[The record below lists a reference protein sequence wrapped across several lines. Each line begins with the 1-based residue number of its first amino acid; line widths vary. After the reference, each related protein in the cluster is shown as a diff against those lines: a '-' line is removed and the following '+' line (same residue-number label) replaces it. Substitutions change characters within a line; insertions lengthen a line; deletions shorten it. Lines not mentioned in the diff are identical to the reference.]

1 MSEILNSRRNFLKTA
16 ALGGA
21 AMIGAGAAATAEAA
35 PKGKASESTYDFVI
49 VGAGCGGL
57 VCAIRAAENG
67 LKPIL
72 IEKMGSPAGNTV
84 YAAGFMLGVHTKAQK
99 AKNANAADTIE
110 KFYEDMMKVSQGK
123 GDKALTRYV
132 AEHADD
138 MMNWMMDDV
147 GVKFAAGMKLVF
159 PMLERAHLP
168 MGEVKPGGKLLANTL
183 LAKARKLG
191 VKIQFNTKVIDL
203 ITDDATGTVTG
214 VRARSKKGLEI
225 INGKMGVVLAT
236 GGYSANQGLVTQ
248 YCGSAAASMPI
259 RGSRIIAGENIN
271 LTQKVFAKL
280 VNVDQY
286 HCGPIHGPTGANP
299 LNIVNNGICVSAD
312 KTERYTDEGKTYVQM
327 SRDTAAMTK
336 GNWAFMIVD
345 QTTHDMK
352 KLANDWESYARN
364 KAPVYQADTIEEL
377 AKKAG
382 LDPKKLTALVA
393 EYNKACKD
401 NTRDKLTPP
410 NTLPEARPVEKAPFY
425 AVPFQ
430 GGMTATFGGPLINT
444 RAQVLDTEGKVI
456 PGLFAIGNAAGGL
469 FYDDYVGGAQLT
481 SAAVFGIAVA
491 DFMKARMA

>member
-1 MSEILNSRRNFLKTA
+1 MTEVLNSRRTFLKTA

-21 AMIGAGAAATAEAA
+21 AMIGAGAAASAQAA
-35 PKGKASESTYDFVI
+35 PKKIAESTYDFVI

-57 VCAIRAAENG
+57 VCAIRAAQNG

-84 YAAGFMLGVHTKAQK
+84 YAAGFMLGVHTKAQQ
-99 AKNANAADTIE
+99 AKNANASDSSE

-138 MMNWMMDDV
+138 MMNWMMDYV

-168 MGEVKPGGKLLANTL
+168 LGEAKPGGKQLANVL
-183 LAKARKLG
+183 MAKARKLG
-191 VKIQFNTKVIDL
+191 VKMQFNTKVVEL
-203 ITDDATGTVTG
+203 LTDENTGAVTG
-214 VRARSKKGLEI
+214 VRARSKKGTEI
-225 INGKMGVVLAT
+225 INGKLGVVLAT

-248 YCGSAAASMPI
+248 YCGSAAAGMPI
-259 RGSRIIAGENIN
+259 RGSRIIAGENIV
-271 LTQKVFAKL
+271 LTQKVFAKF

-299 LNIVNNGICVSAD
+299 LNIVNNGVCVSAD
-312 KTERYTDEGKTYVQM
+312 KTERFTDEGKTYVQM

-345 QTTHDMK
+345 THDMK

-364 KAPVYQADTIEEL
+364 KAPVFQADTIEEL

-382 LDPKKLTALVA
+382 LDPKKLVA
-393 EYNKACKD
+393 VIDEYNKACKN

-410 NTLPEARPVEKAPFY
+410 NSLPEARPVIKAPFY

-444 RAQVLDTEGKVI
+444 RGQVLDTENNVI
-456 PGLFAIGNAAGGL
+456 RGLFAIGNAAGGL

>member
-21 AMIGAGAAATAEAA
+21 AMIGAGASAAAQAA
-35 PKGKASESTYDFVI
+35 PKKIKESTYDFVI

-57 VCAIRAAENG
+57 VCAIRAAQNG

-72 IEKMGSPAGNTV
+72 VEKMGSPAGNTV
-84 YAAGFMLGVHTKAQK
+84 YAAGFMLGVHTKAQQ
-99 AKNANAADTIE
+99 AKNANASDTTE

-132 AEHADD
+132 AEHADTT
-138 MMNWMMDDV
+138 MNWLMDYV

-168 MGEVKPGGKLLANTL
+168 LGEAKPGGKQLANYL
-183 LAKARKLG
+183 MAKARQLG
-191 VKIQFNTKVIDL
+191 VKIQYNTKVIEL
-203 ITDDATGTVTG
+203 MTDENTGAVTG
-214 VRARSKKGLEI
+214 VRARTKKGIEI
-225 INGKMGVVLAT
+225 INGKLGVVLAT

-259 RGSRIIAGENIN
+259 RGSRIIAGENIA

-299 LNIVNNGICVSAD
+299 LNIVNNGVCVSAD
-312 KTERYTDEGKTYVQM
+312 TTERFTDEGKTYVQM
-327 SRDTAAMTK
+327 SRDTAAKTK

-345 QTTHDMK
+345 QDTHDMK

-382 LDPKKLTALVA
+382 LDPKKLVA
-393 EYNKACKD
+393 VIDEYNKACK
-401 NTRDKLTPP
+401 NKTCDKLTPA
-410 NTLPEARPVEKAPFY
+410 NSLPDPRPVAKAPFY

-444 RAQVLDTEGKVI
+444 RAQVLDTENNVI
-456 PGLFAIGNAAGGL
+456 RGLFAIGNAAGGL

-481 SAAVFGIAVA
+481 SAAVFGYAVA

>member
-1 MSEILNSRRNFLKTA
+1 MTEVLNSRRTFLKTA

-21 AMIGAGAAATAEAA
+21 AMIGAGAAASAQAA
-35 PKGKASESTYDFVI
+35 PKKITESTYDFVI

-57 VCAIRAAENG
+57 VCAIRAAQNG

-84 YAAGFMLGVHTKAQK
+84 YAAGFMLGVHTKAQQ
-99 AKNANAADTIE
+99 AKNANASDSSE
-110 KFYEDMMKVSQGK
+110 KFYEDMM
-123 GDKALTRYV
+123 
-132 AEHADD
+132 
-138 MMNWMMDDV
+138 NWMMDYV

-168 MGEVKPGGKLLANTL
+168 LGEAKPGGKQLANVL
-183 LAKARKLG
+183 MAKARKLG
-191 VKIQFNTKVIDL
+191 VKMQFNTKVVEL
-203 ITDDATGTVTG
+203 LTDENTGAVTG
-214 VRARSKKGLEI
+214 VRARSKKGTEI
-225 INGKMGVVLAT
+225 INGKLGVVLAT

-248 YCGSAAASMPI
+248 YCGSAAAGMPI
-259 RGSRIIAGENIN
+259 RGSRIIAGENIV
-271 LTQKVFAKL
+271 LTQKVFAKF

-299 LNIVNNGICVSAD
+299 LNIVNNGVCVSAD
-312 KTERYTDEGKTYVQM
+312 KTERFTDEGKTYVQM

-345 QTTHDMK
+345 QDTHDMK

-364 KAPVYQADTIEEL
+364 KAPVFQADTIEEL

-382 LDPKKLTALVA
+382 LDPKKLVA
-393 EYNKACKD
+393 VIDEYNKACKN

-410 NTLPEARPVEKAPFY
+410 NSLPEARPVIKAPFY

-444 RAQVLDTEGKVI
+444 RGQVLDTENNVI
-456 PGLFAIGNAAGGL
+456 RGLFAIGNAAGGL

>member
-1 MSEILNSRRNFLKTA
+1 MTEVLNSRRTFLKTA

-21 AMIGAGAAATAEAA
+21 AMIGAGAAASAQAA
-35 PKGKASESTYDFVI
+35 PKKITESTYDFVI

-57 VCAIRAAENG
+57 VCAIRAAQNG

-84 YAAGFMLGVHTKAQK
+84 YAAGFMLGVHTKAQQ
-99 AKNANAADTIE
+99 AKNANASE

-138 MMNWMMDDV
+138 MMNWMMDYV

-168 MGEVKPGGKLLANTL
+168 LGEAKPGGKQLANVL
-183 LAKARKLG
+183 MAKARKLG
-191 VKIQFNTKVIDL
+191 VKMQFNTKVVEL
-203 ITDDATGTVTG
+203 LTDENTGAVTG
-214 VRARSKKGLEI
+214 VRARSKKGTEI
-225 INGKMGVVLAT
+225 INGKLGVVLAT

-248 YCGSAAASMPI
+248 YCGSAAAGMPI
-259 RGSRIIAGENIN
+259 RGSRIIAGENIV
-271 LTQKVFAKL
+271 LTQKVFAKF

-299 LNIVNNGICVSAD
+299 LNIVNNGVCVSAD

-345 QTTHDMK
+345 QDTHDMK

-364 KAPVYQADTIEEL
+364 KAPVFQADTIEEL

-382 LDPKKLTALVA
+382 LDPKKLVA
-393 EYNKACKD
+393 VIDEYNKACKN

-410 NTLPEARPVEKAPFY
+410 NSLPEARPVAKAPFY

-444 RAQVLDTEGKVI
+444 RGQVLDTENNVI
-456 PGLFAIGNAAGGL
+456 RGLFAIGNAAGGL

>member
-1 MSEILNSRRNFLKTA
+1 
-16 ALGGA
+16 
-21 AMIGAGAAATAEAA
+21 
-35 PKGKASESTYDFVI
+35 
-49 VGAGCGGL
+49 
-57 VCAIRAAENG
+57 
-67 LKPIL
+67 
-72 IEKMGSPAGNTV
+72 
-84 YAAGFMLGVHTKAQK
+84 MLGVNTKDQK
-99 AKNANAADTIE
+99 AKKANESDSSE

-138 MMNWMMDDV
+138 MMNWMMDYV

-168 MGEVKPGGKLLANTL
+168 LGEAKPGGKQLANVL
-183 LAKARKLG
+183 MAKARMLG
-191 VKIQFNTKVIDL
+191 VKMQFNTMVVEL
-203 ITDDATGTVTG
+203 LTYENTGAVTG
-214 VRARSKKGLEI
+214 VRARSKKGTEI
-225 INGKMGVVLAT
+225 INGKLGVVLAT

-248 YCGSAAASMPI
+248 YCGSAAAGMPI
-259 RGSRIIAGENIN
+259 RGSRIIAGENIV
-271 LTQKVFAKL
+271 LTQKVFAKF

-286 HCGPIHGPTGANP
+286 HCGPIYGPTGANP
-299 LNIVNNGICVSAD
+299 LNIVNNGVCVSAD
-312 KTERYTDEGKTYVQM
+312 KTERFTDEGKTYVQM

-345 QTTHDMK
+345 QDTHDMK

-364 KAPVYQADTIEEL
+364 KAPVFQADTIKEL

-382 LDPKKLTALVA
+382 LDPKKLVA
-393 EYNKACKD
+393 VIDEYNKACKN

-410 NTLPEARPVEKAPFY
+410 NSLPEARPVIKAPFY

-444 RAQVLDTEGKVI
+444 RGQVLDTENNVI
-456 PGLFAIGNAAGGL
+456 RGLFAIGNAAGGL

>member
-1 MSEILNSRRNFLKTA
+1 MTEVLNSRRTFLKTA

-21 AMIGAGAAATAEAA
+21 AMIGAGAAASAQAA
-35 PKGKASESTYDFVI
+35 PKKIAESTYDFVI

-57 VCAIRAAENG
+57 VCAIRAAQNG

-84 YAAGFMLGVHTKAQK
+84 YAAGFMLGVHTKAQQ
-99 AKNANAADTIE
+99 AKNANAGDSSE

-138 MMNWMMDDV
+138 MMNWMMDYV
-147 GVKFAAGMKLVF
+147 GVKFAAGMKLVY

-168 MGEVKPGGKLLANTL
+168 LGEAKPGGKQLANVL
-183 LAKARKLG
+183 MAKARKLG
-191 VKIQFNTKVIDL
+191 VKIQFNTKVVEL
-203 ITDDATGTVTG
+203 LTDENTGAVTG
-214 VRARSKKGLEI
+214 VRARSKKGTELI
-225 INGKMGVVLAT
+225 KGKLGVVVAT

-248 YCGSAAASMPI
+248 YCGSAAAGMPI
-259 RGSRIIAGENIN
+259 RGSRIIAGENIV
-271 LTQKVFAKL
+271 LTQKVFAKF

-299 LNIVNNGICVSAD
+299 LNIVNNGVCVSAD
-312 KTERYTDEGKTYVQM
+312 KTERFTDEGKTYVQM

-345 QTTHDMK
+345 QDTHDMK

-364 KAPVYQADTIEEL
+364 KAPVFQADTIEEL

-382 LDPKKLTALVA
+382 LDPKKLVA
-393 EYNKACKD
+393 VIDEYNKACKN

-410 NTLPEARPVEKAPFY
+410 NSLPEARPVIKAPFY

-444 RAQVLDTEGKVI
+444 RGQVLDTENNVI
-456 PGLFAIGNAAGGL
+456 RGLFAIGNAAGGL

>member
-1 MSEILNSRRNFLKTA
+1 MSEILNSRRSFLKTA

-21 AMIGAGAAATAEAA
+21 AMIGAGAAATAQAA
-35 PKGKASESTYDFVI
+35 AKKPAQSTYDFVI

-57 VCAIRAAENG
+57 VCAIRAAQNG

-99 AKNANAADTIE
+99 AKNANANDTTE
-110 KFYEDMMKVSQGK
+110 KFYEDMMTVSKQH

-132 AEHADD
+132 AEHADA
-138 MMNWMMDDV
+138 MMDWLQDYV
-147 GVKFAAGMKLVF
+147 GVKFIAGMKLAF

-168 MGEVKPGGKLLANTL
+168 VGEAKPGGKQLANYL

-191 VKIQFNTKVIDL
+191 VKMLFNTKVVEL
-203 ITDDATGTVTG
+203 MTDEDTGAVTG
-214 VRARSKKGLEI
+214 VRARGKKGTEI
-225 INGKMGVVLAT
+225 INGKLGVVLAT
-236 GGYSANQGLVTQ
+236 GGYSANQGFVTQ
-248 YCGSAAASMPI
+248 YCGSAAAAMPI
-259 RGSRIIAGENIN
+259 RGSRIIAGENIA

-299 LNIVNNGICVSAD
+299 LNIVNNGVCVSAD
-312 KTERYTDEGKTYVQM
+312 KTERFTDEGKTYVQM

-345 QTTHDMK
+345 QAAHDLK
-352 KLANDWESYARN
+352 KLAPDWESYKRN

-382 LDPKKLTALVA
+382 LDPKKLVA
-393 EYNKACKD
+393 VIDEYNKACKN
-401 NTRDKLTPP
+401 NTRDKLTPA
-410 NTLPEARPVEKAPFY
+410 NSLSEAMPVLKAPFY

-444 RAQVLDTEGKVI
+444 RGQVVDTENNVI
-456 PGLFAIGNAAGGL
+456 RGLYAIGNAAGGL

>member
-1 MSEILNSRRNFLKTA
+1 M
-16 ALGGA
+16 
-21 AMIGAGAAATAEAA
+21 
-35 PKGKASESTYDFVI
+35 
-49 VGAGCGGL
+49 
-57 VCAIRAAENG
+57 
-67 LKPIL
+67 KPGL

-84 YAAGFMLGVHTKAQK
+84 YAAGFMLGVHTKAQQ
-99 AKNANAADTIE
+99 AKNANAGDSSE

-132 AEHADD
+132 TEHADD
-138 MMNWMMDDV
+138 MMNWMMDYV
-147 GVKFAAGMKLVF
+147 GVKFAAGMKLVY

-168 MGEVKPGGKLLANTL
+168 LGEAKPGGKQLADVL

-191 VKIQFNTKVIDL
+191 VKIQFNTKVVEL
-203 ITDDATGTVTG
+203 LTDENTGAVTG
-214 VRARSKKGLEI
+214 VRARSKKGTELI
-225 INGKMGVVLAT
+225 KGKLGVVLAT

-248 YCGSAAASMPI
+248 YCGSAAAGMPI
-259 RGSRIIAGENIN
+259 RGSRIIAGENIV
-271 LTQKVFAKL
+271 LTQKVFAKF

-299 LNIVNNGICVSAD
+299 LNIVNNGVCVSAD
-312 KTERYTDEGKTYVQM
+312 KTERFTDEGKTYVQM

-345 QTTHDMK
+345 QDTHDMK

-364 KAPVYQADTIEEL
+364 KAPVFQADTIEEL

-382 LDPKKLTALVA
+382 LDPKKLVA
-393 EYNKACKD
+393 VIDEYNKACKS

-410 NTLPEARPVEKAPFY
+410 NSLPEARPVIKAPFY

-444 RAQVLDTEGKVI
+444 RGGVLDTENNVI
-456 PGLFAIGNAAGGL
+456 RGLFAIGNAAGGL

-481 SAAVFGIAVA
+481 SAAVFGIADA
-491 DFMKARMA
+491 ALMKARMC

>member
-1 MSEILNSRRNFLKTA
+1 MTEVLNSRRTFLKTA

-21 AMIGAGAAATAEAA
+21 AMIGAGAAASAQAA
-35 PKGKASESTYDFVI
+35 PKKIAESTYDFVI

-57 VCAIRAAENG
+57 VCAIRAAQNG

-84 YAAGFMLGVHTKAQK
+84 YAAGFMLGVHTKAQQ
-99 AKNANAADTIE
+99 AKNANAGDSSE

-138 MMNWMMDDV
+138 MMNWMMDYV

-168 MGEVKPGGKLLANTL
+168 LGEAKPGGKQLANVL
-183 LAKARKLG
+183 MAKARKLG
-191 VKIQFNTKVIDL
+191 VKMQFNTKVVEL
-203 ITDDATGTVTG
+203 LTDENTGAVTG
-214 VRARSKKGLEI
+214 VRARSKKGTEI
-225 INGKMGVVLAT
+225 INGKLGVVLAT

-248 YCGSAAASMPI
+248 YCGSAAAGMPI
-259 RGSRIIAGENIN
+259 RGSRIIAGENIV
-271 LTQKVFAKL
+271 LTQKVFAKF

-299 LNIVNNGICVSAD
+299 LNIVNNGVCVSAD
-312 KTERYTDEGKTYVQM
+312 KTERFTDEGKTYVQM

-345 QTTHDMK
+345 QDTHDMK

-364 KAPVYQADTIEEL
+364 KAPVFQADTIEEL
-377 AKKAG
+377 AEKLHLPVDAFKATVERYNG
-382 LDPKKLTALVA
+382 FAKNGNDLDYGKEPF
-393 EYNKACKD
+393 
-401 NTRDKLTPP
+401 RLTPV
-410 NTLPEARPVEKAPFY
+410 NQGPFY
-425 AVPFQ
+425 GAK
-430 GGMTATFGGPLINT
+430 NT
-444 RAQVLDTEGKVI
+444 GDILCTMDGIVIDTHMNALDTEGKPI
-456 PGLFAIGNAAGGL
+456 PGLYVIGQDSGGYFANTYPNLISGMCAGRAATWGWI
-469 FYDDYVGGAQLT
+469 VGRELAGK
-481 SAAVFGIAVA
+481 SV
-491 DFMKARMA
+491 

>member
-1 MSEILNSRRNFLKTA
+1 MTEVLNSRRTFLKTA

-21 AMIGAGAAATAEAA
+21 AMIGAGAAASAQAA
-35 PKGKASESTYDFVI
+35 PKKITESTYDFVI

-57 VCAIRAAENG
+57 VCAIRAAQNG

-84 YAAGFMLGVHTKAQK
+84 YAAGFMLGVHTKAQQ
-99 AKNANAADTIE
+99 AKNANASDSSE

-138 MMNWMMDDV
+138 MMNWMMDYV

-168 MGEVKPGGKLLANTL
+168 LGEAKPGGKHREQLANVL
-183 LAKARKLG
+183 MAKARKLG
-191 VKIQFNTKVIDL
+191 VKMQFNTKVVEL
-203 ITDDATGTVTG
+203 LTDENTGAVTG
-214 VRARSKKGLEI
+214 VRARSKKGTEI
-225 INGKMGVVLAT
+225 INGKLGVVLAT

-248 YCGSAAASMPI
+248 YCGSAAAGMPI
-259 RGSRIIAGENIN
+259 RGSRIIAGENIV
-271 LTQKVFAKL
+271 LTQKVFAKF
-280 VNVDQY
+280 VYVDQY
-286 HCGPIHGPTGANP
+286 HCGPIHGPT
-299 LNIVNNGICVSAD
+299 LNIVNNGVCVSAD
-312 KTERYTDEGKTYVQM
+312 KTERFTDEGKTYVQM

-345 QTTHDMK
+345 QDTHDMK

-364 KAPVYQADTIEEL
+364 KAPVFQADTIEEL

-382 LDPKKLTALVA
+382 LDPKKLVA
-393 EYNKACKD
+393 VIDEYNKACKN

-410 NTLPEARPVEKAPFY
+410 NSLPEARPVIKAPFY

-444 RAQVLDTEGKVI
+444 RGQVLDTENNVI
-456 PGLFAIGNAAGGL
+456 RGLFAIGNAAGGL

>member
-1 MSEILNSRRNFLKTA
+1 MSEILNSRRTFLKTA

-21 AMIGAGAAATAEAA
+21 AVLGAGATASAQAA
-35 PKGKASESTYDFVI
+35 GKKLAESTYDFVI

-57 VCAIRAAENG
+57 VCAIRAAQNG
-67 LKPIL
+67 LKPLL

-84 YAAGFMLGVHTKAQK
+84 YAAGFMLGVHTKAQQ
-99 AKNANAADTIE
+99 AKNANAADTSE
-110 KFYEDMMKVSQGK
+110 KFYEDMMTVSQGK

-138 MMNWMMDDV
+138 MMNWMMDFV

-168 MGEVKPGGKLLANTL
+168 MGEVKPGGKLLANAL
-183 LAKARKLG
+183 MAKARELG
-191 VKIQFNTKVIDL
+191 VKMQFNTKVVEL
-203 ITDDATGTVTG
+203 LTDENTGAVTG
-214 VRARSKKGLEI
+214 VRARSKKGMEI
-225 INGKMGVVLAT
+225 IHGKLGVVLAT
-236 GGYSANQGLVTQ
+236 GGYSANQGMVTQ
-248 YCGSAAASMPI
+248 YCGGAAAAMPI
-259 RGSRIIAGENIN
+259 RGSRIIAGENIA

-280 VNVDQY
+280 VNVNQY

-299 LNIVNNGICVSAD
+299 LNIVNNGVCVSAD

-345 QTTHDMK
+345 QDTHDMP
-352 KLANDWESYARN
+352 KLANDWESYKRN

-382 LDPKKLTALVA
+382 LDPQKLVA
-393 EYNKACKD
+393 VIDEYNKACKN
-401 NTRDKLTPP
+401 NTRGELTPP
-410 NTLPEARPVEKAPFY
+410 NSLPEARPVAKAPFY

-444 RAQVLDTEGKVI
+444 RAQVLDTENNVI
-456 PGLFAIGNAAGGL
+456 RGLFAIGNAAGGL